1 MTLGEKIRSLRKTA
15 GLSQEALAEK
25 LGVSRQAVSKW
36 ENDNGMPETEKLIT
50 MAKLFDTSLD
60 NLIGEEPATPTASPA
75 AENNTSTQVDPS
87 SVTLEVAGGFLN
99 YQSNRFRR
107 IALTALLII
116 GSSSLAFSSFTG
128 LIMLLWMLI
137 IIVAVAQLILAY
149 AIADPYRALRRMPL
163 TLTPDARTEIT
174 GRFSDEQP
182 KLQRLLFCG
191 ILLVGIGFCLAPLLV
206 TNDHP
211 LTDDLIFAGGM
222 IFAGAGAYLCI
233 YTGGLLRTY
242 RQLLETNPSQR
253 SDHP

>member
-1 MTLGEKIRSLRKTA
+1 MTLGETIRTLRKNA

-60 NLIGEEPATPTASPA
+60 NLIGEEKSAPTSPTAENSTQTRVDPA
-75 AENNTSTQVDPS
+75 A
-87 SVTLEVAGGFLN
+87 VTLDVARSFLD

-107 IALTALLII
+107 VALAALLII
-116 GSSSLAFSSFTG
+116 GSSSLAFSSFSG
-128 LIMLLWMLI
+128 IIMLLWMLI

-149 AIADPYRALRRMPL
+149 AIADPYRALRRTPL

-191 ILLVGIGFCLAPLLV
+191 ILLVGIGFCLAPLLA

-242 RQLLETNPSQR
+242 RQLLETEPLTKE
-253 SDHP
+253 

>member
-60 NLIGEEPATPTASPA
+60 DLIGEEKSTPTSPTAESSTQTRVDPA
-75 AENNTSTQVDPS
+75 A
-87 SVTLEVAGGFLN
+87 VTLDVTRSFLD
-99 YQSNRFRR
+99 YQSHRLQRV
-107 IALTALLII
+107 ALAALLII
-116 GSSSLAFSSFTG
+116 GSSSLAFSSFSG
-128 LIMLLWMLI
+128 IIMLLWMLI

-149 AIADPYRALRRMPL
+149 AIADPYRALRHTPL
-163 TLTPDARTEIT
+163 TLTPDARTELT
-174 GRFSDEQP
+174 GRFTDEQP

-191 ILLVGIGFCLAPLLV
+191 IFLVGVGFCLAPLLA
-206 TNDHP
+206 TNDQP

-242 RQLLETNPSQR
+242 RQLLETEPLTKE
-253 SDHP
+253 

>member
-1 MTLGEKIRSLRKTA
+1 MTLGEKIRTLRKKA

-36 ENDNGMPETEKLIT
+36 ENDNGMPETEKLIA

-60 NLIGEEPATPTASPA
+60 DLIGEEKSAPTSPA
-75 AENNTSTQVDPS
+75 AEDSTQTRVDPTA
-87 SVTLEVAGGFLN
+87 VTLDVARSFLD
-99 YQSNRFRR
+99 YQSHRLQRV
-107 IALTALLII
+107 ALAALLII
-116 GSSSLAFSSFTG
+116 GSSALAFSSFSG
-128 LIMLLWMLI
+128 IIMLLWMLI

-149 AIADPYRALRRMPL
+149 AIADPYRALRHTPL
-163 TLTPDARTEIT
+163 ALTPDARTELT
-174 GRFSDEQP
+174 GRFTDEQP

-191 ILLVGIGFCLAPLLV
+191 IFLVGVGFCLAPLLA
-206 TNDHP
+206 TNDQP

-242 RQLLETNPSQR
+242 RQLLETEPLTKE
-253 SDHP
+253 

>member
-1 MTLGEKIRSLRKTA
+1 MTLGETIRTLRKNA

-36 ENDNGMPETEKLIT
+36 ENDNGMPETEKLIA

-60 NLIGEEPATPTASPA
+60 DLIGEEKSVPTSPA
-75 AENNTSTQVDPS
+75 AEDSTQTRVDPTA
-87 SVTLEVAGGFLN
+87 VTLDVARSFLD
-99 YQSNRFRR
+99 YQSHRLQRV
-107 IALTALLII
+107 ALAALLII
-116 GSSSLAFSSFTG
+116 GSSALAFSSFSG
-128 LIMLLWMLI
+128 IIMLLWMLI

-149 AIADPYRALRRMPL
+149 AIADPYRALRHTPL
-163 TLTPDARTEIT
+163 ALTPDARTELT
-174 GRFSDEQP
+174 GRFTDEQP

-191 ILLVGIGFCLAPLLV
+191 IFLVGVGFCLAPLLA
-206 TNDHP
+206 TNDQP

-242 RQLLETNPSQR
+242 RQLLETEPLTKE
-253 SDHP
+253 

>member
-1 MTLGEKIRSLRKTA
+1 MTLGETIRTLRKKA

-60 NLIGEEPATPTASPA
+60 DLIGEEKSAPTSST
-75 AENNTSTQVDPS
+75 AESSTQTHIDRAA
-87 SVTLEVAGGFLN
+87 VTLDVARSFLD
-99 YQSNRFRR
+99 YQSHRLQRV
-107 IALTALLII
+107 ALAALLII
-116 GSSSLAFSSFTG
+116 GSSALAFSSFSG
-128 LIMLLWMLI
+128 IIMLLWMLI

-149 AIADPYRALRRMPL
+149 AIADPYRALRHTPL
-163 TLTPDARTEIT
+163 ALTPDARTEIT

-191 ILLVGIGFCLAPLLV
+191 IFLVGVGFCLAPLLA

-233 YTGGLLRTY
+233 FAGGLLRTY
-242 RQLLETNPSQR
+242 RQLLETEPLTKE
-253 SDHP
+253 

>member
-1 MTLGEKIRSLRKTA
+1 MTLGEKIRTLRKNT

-36 ENDNGMPETEKLIT
+36 ENDNGMPETEKLIV

-60 NLIGEEPATPTASPA
+60 DLIGEEKSAPTSPTAENSTQTRVDPA
-75 AENNTSTQVDPS
+75 A
-87 SVTLEVAGGFLN
+87 VTLDVARSFLD
-99 YQSNRFRR
+99 YQSHRLQRV
-107 IALTALLII
+107 ALAALLII
-116 GSSSLAFSSFTG
+116 GSSALAFSSFSG
-128 LIMLLWMLI
+128 IIMLLWMLI

-149 AIADPYRALRRMPL
+149 AIADPYRALRHTPL
-163 TLTPDARTEIT
+163 ALTPDARTELT
-174 GRFSDEQP
+174 GRFTDEQP

-191 ILLVGIGFCLAPLLV
+191 IFLVGVGFCLAPLLA
-206 TNDHP
+206 TNDQP

-242 RQLLETNPSQR
+242 RQLLETEPLTKE
-253 SDHP
+253 

>member
-1 MTLGEKIRSLRKTA
+1 MTLGETIRTLRKNA

-36 ENDNGMPETEKLIT
+36 ENDNGMPETEKLIA

-60 NLIGEEPATPTASPA
+60 DLISEKKSAPTSPA
-75 AENNTSTQVDPS
+75 AEDSTQTRVDPTA
-87 SVTLEVAGGFLN
+87 VTLDVARSFLD
-99 YQSNRFRR
+99 YQSHRLQRV
-107 IALTALLII
+107 ALAALLII
-116 GSSSLAFSSFTG
+116 GSSALAFSSFSG
-128 LIMLLWMLI
+128 IIMLLWMLI

-149 AIADPYRALRRMPL
+149 AIADPYRALRHTPL
-163 TLTPDARTEIT
+163 ALTPDARTELT
-174 GRFSDEQP
+174 GRFTDEQP

-191 ILLVGIGFCLAPLLV
+191 IFLVGVGFCLAPLLA
-206 TNDHP
+206 TNDQP

-242 RQLLETNPSQR
+242 RQLLETEPLTKE
-253 SDHP
+253 

>member
-1 MTLGEKIRSLRKTA
+1 MTLGETIRTLRKNA

-60 NLIGEEPATPTASPA
+60 NLIGEEKSAPTSPTAENSTQTCVDPA
-75 AENNTSTQVDPS
+75 A
-87 SVTLEVAGGFLN
+87 VTLEVAGGFLD
-99 YQSNRFRR
+99 YQSHRLQRV
-107 IALTALLII
+107 ALAALLII
-116 GSSSLAFSSFTG
+116 GSSSLAFSIFSG
-128 LIMLLWMLI
+128 IIMLLWMLI

-149 AIADPYRALRRMPL
+149 AIADPYRALRRTPL

-191 ILLVGIGFCLAPLLV
+191 ILLVGIGFCLAPLLA

-242 RQLLETNPSQR
+242 RQLLETEPLTKE
-253 SDHP
+253 

>member
-1 MTLGEKIRSLRKTA
+1 MTLGEKIRTLRKKA

-60 NLIGEEPATPTASPA
+60 DLIGEEKSAPTSPTAENSTQTRVDPA
-75 AENNTSTQVDPS
+75 A
-87 SVTLEVAGGFLN
+87 VTLDVARSFLD
-99 YQSNRFRR
+99 YQSHRLQRV
-107 IALTALLII
+107 ALAALLII
-116 GSSSLAFSSFTG
+116 GSSSLAFSSFSG
-128 LIMLLWMLI
+128 IIMLLWMLI

-149 AIADPYRALRRMPL
+149 AIADPYRALRHTPL
-163 TLTPDARTEIT
+163 TLTPDARTELT
-174 GRFSDEQP
+174 GRFTDEQP

-191 ILLVGIGFCLAPLLV
+191 IFLVGVGFCLAPLLA
-206 TNDHP
+206 TNDQP

-242 RQLLETNPSQR
+242 RQLLETEPLTKE
-253 SDHP
+253 

>member
-1 MTLGEKIRSLRKTA
+1 MTLGETIRTLRKNA

-60 NLIGEEPATPTASPA
+60 DLIGEEKTAPTSPTAENSTQTRVNPA
-75 AENNTSTQVDPS
+75 A
-87 SVTLEVAGGFLN
+87 VTLDVARSFLD
-99 YQSNRFRR
+99 YQSHRLQRV
-107 IALTALLII
+107 ALAALLII
-116 GSSSLAFSSFTG
+116 GSSSLAFSSFSG
-128 LIMLLWMLI
+128 IILLLWMLI

-163 TLTPDARTEIT
+163 TLTPDARTELT

-191 ILLVGIGFCLAPLLV
+191 ILLIGIGFCLAPLLA

-242 RQLLETNPSQR
+242 RQLLETEPFTKE
-253 SDHP
+253 

>member
-1 MTLGEKIRSLRKTA
+1 MTLGEKIRTLRKKA

-60 NLIGEEPATPTASPA
+60 DLIGEEKSAPTSST
-75 AENNTSTQVDPS
+75 AESSTQTHIDHAA
-87 SVTLEVAGGFLN
+87 VTLDVARSFLD
-99 YQSNRFRR
+99 YQSHRLQRV
-107 IALTALLII
+107 ALAALLII
-116 GSSSLAFSSFTG
+116 GSSALAFSSFSG
-128 LIMLLWMLI
+128 IIMLLWMLI

-149 AIADPYRALRRMPL
+149 AIADPYRALRHTPL
-163 TLTPDARTEIT
+163 TLTPDARTELT
-174 GRFSDEQP
+174 GRFTDEQP

-191 ILLVGIGFCLAPLLV
+191 IFLVGVGFCLAPLLA
-206 TNDHP
+206 TNDQP

-242 RQLLETNPSQR
+242 RQLLETEPLTKE
-253 SDHP
+253 

>member
-1 MTLGEKIRSLRKTA
+1 MTLGETIRTLRKNA

-36 ENDNGMPETEKLIT
+36 ENDNGMPETEKLIA

-60 NLIGEEPATPTASPA
+60 DLIGEEKSAPTSPA
-75 AENNTSTQVDPS
+75 AEDSTQTRVDPTA
-87 SVTLEVAGGFLN
+87 VTLDVARSFLD
-99 YQSNRFRR
+99 YQSHRLQRV
-107 IALTALLII
+107 ALAALLII
-116 GSSSLAFSSFTG
+116 GSSALAFSSFSG
-128 LIMLLWMLI
+128 IIMLLWMLI

-149 AIADPYRALRRMPL
+149 AIADPYRALRHTPL
-163 TLTPDARTEIT
+163 ALTPDARTELT
-174 GRFSDEQP
+174 GRFTDEQP

-191 ILLVGIGFCLAPLLV
+191 IFLVGVGFCLAPLLA
-206 TNDHP
+206 TNDQP

-242 RQLLETNPSQR
+242 RQLLETEPLTKE
-253 SDHP
+253 

>member
-1 MTLGEKIRSLRKTA
+1 MTLGETIRTLRKNA

-36 ENDNGMPETEKLIT
+36 ENDNGMPETEKLIV

-60 NLIGEEPATPTASPA
+60 DLIGEEKSAPTSPTAENSTQTHIDPA
-75 AENNTSTQVDPS
+75 A
-87 SVTLEVAGGFLN
+87 VTLDVARSFLD
-99 YQSNRFRR
+99 YQSHRLQRV
-107 IALTALLII
+107 ALAAL
-116 GSSSLAFSSFTG
+116 
-128 LIMLLWMLI
+128 LI

-149 AIADPYRALRRMPL
+149 AIADPYRALRHTPL
-163 TLTPDARTEIT
+163 ALTPDARTELT
-174 GRFSDEQP
+174 GRFTDEQP

-191 ILLVGIGFCLAPLLV
+191 IFLVGVGFCLAPLLA
-206 TNDHP
+206 TNDQP

-242 RQLLETNPSQR
+242 RQLLETEPLTKE
-253 SDHP
+253 

>member
-1 MTLGEKIRSLRKTA
+1 MTLGEKIRTLRKKA

-60 NLIGEEPATPTASPA
+60 DLIGEEKSAPTSST
-75 AENNTSTQVDPS
+75 AESSTQTRVDP
-87 SVTLEVAGGFLN
+87 A
-99 YQSNRFRR
+99 
-107 IALTALLII
+107 
-116 GSSSLAFSSFTG
+116 
-128 LIMLLWMLI
+128 
-137 IIVAVAQLILAY
+137 AVAQLILAY
-149 AIADPYRALRRMPL
+149 AIADPYRALRHTPL
-163 TLTPDARTEIT
+163 ALTPDARTELT
-174 GRFSDEQP
+174 GRFTDEQP

-191 ILLVGIGFCLAPLLV
+191 IFLVGVGFCLAPLLA
-206 TNDHP
+206 TNDQP

-242 RQLLETNPSQR
+242 RQLLETEPLTKE
-253 SDHP
+253 

>member
-1 MTLGEKIRSLRKTA
+1 MTLGETIRTLRKNA

-36 ENDNGMPETEKLIT
+36 ENDNGMPETEKLIV

-60 NLIGEEPATPTASPA
+60 DLIGEEKSAPTSPTA
-75 AENNTSTQVDPS
+75 ENSTQTHIDPS
-87 SVTLEVAGGFLN
+87 AVTLDVARSFLD
-99 YQSNRFRR
+99 YQSHRLQRV
-107 IALTALLII
+107 ALAALLII
-116 GSSSLAFSSFTG
+116 GSSALAFSSFSG
-128 LIMLLWMLI
+128 IIMLLWMLI

-149 AIADPYRALRRMPL
+149 AIADPYRALRHTPL
-163 TLTPDARTEIT
+163 ALTPDARTELT
-174 GRFSDEQP
+174 GRFTDEQP

-191 ILLVGIGFCLAPLLV
+191 IFLVGVGFCLAPLLA
-206 TNDHP
+206 TNDQP

-242 RQLLETNPSQR
+242 RQLLETEPLTKE
-253 SDHP
+253 

>member
-1 MTLGEKIRSLRKTA
+1 MTLGETIRTLRKNA

-36 ENDNGMPETEKLIT
+36 ENDNGMPETEKLIV

-60 NLIGEEPATPTASPA
+60 DLIGEEKSAPTSHTAENSTQTHIDPA
-75 AENNTSTQVDPS
+75 A
-87 SVTLEVAGGFLN
+87 VTLDVARSFLD
-99 YQSNRFRR
+99 YQSHRLQRV
-107 IALTALLII
+107 ALAALLII
-116 GSSSLAFSSFTG
+116 GSSALAFSSFSG
-128 LIMLLWMLI
+128 IIMLLWMLI

-149 AIADPYRALRRMPL
+149 AIADPYRALRHTPL
-163 TLTPDARTEIT
+163 ALTPDARTELT
-174 GRFSDEQP
+174 GRFTDEQP

-191 ILLVGIGFCLAPLLV
+191 IFLVGVGFCLAPLLA
-206 TNDHP
+206 TNDQP

-242 RQLLETNPSQR
+242 RQLLETEPLTKE
-253 SDHP
+253 

>member
-1 MTLGEKIRSLRKTA
+1 MTLGEKIRTLRKNA

-36 ENDNGMPETEKLIT
+36 ENDNGMPETEKLIV

-60 NLIGEEPATPTASPA
+60 DLIGEEKSAPTSPTAENSTQTLIDPA
-75 AENNTSTQVDPS
+75 A
-87 SVTLEVAGGFLN
+87 VTLDVARSFLD
-99 YQSNRFRR
+99 YQSHRLQRV
-107 IALTALLII
+107 ALAALLII
-116 GSSSLAFSSFTG
+116 GSSALAFSSFSG
-128 LIMLLWMLI
+128 IIMLLWMLI

-149 AIADPYRALRRMPL
+149 AIADPYRALRHTPL
-163 TLTPDARTEIT
+163 ALTPDARTELT
-174 GRFSDEQP
+174 GRFTDEQP

-191 ILLVGIGFCLAPLLV
+191 IFLVGVGFCLAPLLA
-206 TNDHP
+206 TNDQP

-242 RQLLETNPSQR
+242 RQLLETEPLTKE
-253 SDHP
+253 

>member
-1 MTLGEKIRSLRKTA
+1 MTLGETIRTLRKNA

-36 ENDNGMPETEKLIT
+36 ENDNGMPETEKLIV

-60 NLIGEEPATPTASPA
+60 DLISEEKSAPTSPTAENSTQTHIDPA
-75 AENNTSTQVDPS
+75 A
-87 SVTLEVAGGFLN
+87 VTLDVARSFLD
-99 YQSNRFRR
+99 YQSHRLQRV
-107 IALTALLII
+107 ALAALLII
-116 GSSSLAFSSFTG
+116 GSSALAFSSFSG
-128 LIMLLWMLI
+128 IIMLLWMLI

-149 AIADPYRALRRMPL
+149 AIADPYRALRHTPL
-163 TLTPDARTEIT
+163 ALTPDARTELT
-174 GRFSDEQP
+174 GRFTDEQP

-191 ILLVGIGFCLAPLLV
+191 IFLVGVGFCLAPLLA
-206 TNDHP
+206 TNDQP

-242 RQLLETNPSQR
+242 RQLLETEPLTKE
-253 SDHP
+253 

>member
-1 MTLGEKIRSLRKTA
+1 MTLGETIRTLRKNA

-60 NLIGEEPATPTASPA
+60 NLIGEEKTAPTSPT
-75 AENNTSTQVDPS
+75 AENNTQTRVDPAA
-87 SVTLEVAGGFLN
+87 VTLDVARSFLD
-99 YQSNRFRR
+99 YQSHRLQRV
-107 IALTALLII
+107 ALAALLII
-116 GSSSLAFSSFTG
+116 GSSSLAFSSFSG
-128 LIMLLWMLI
+128 IIMLLWMLI

-149 AIADPYRALRRMPL
+149 AIADPYRALRRTPL

-191 ILLVGIGFCLAPLLV
+191 ILLVGIGFCLAPLLA

-242 RQLLETNPSQR
+242 RQLLETDPLTKE
-253 SDHP
+253 

>member
-1 MTLGEKIRSLRKTA
+1 MTLGETIRSLRKTA

-36 ENDNGMPETEKLIT
+36 ENDNGMPETEKLIV

-60 NLIGEEPATPTASPA
+60 DLIGEEKSAPTSPTAENSTQTRVDPA
-75 AENNTSTQVDPS
+75 A
-87 SVTLEVAGGFLN
+87 VTLDVARSFLD
-99 YQSNRFRR
+99 YQSHRLQRV
-107 IALTALLII
+107 ALAALLII
-116 GSSSLAFSSFTG
+116 GSSALAFSSFSG
-128 LIMLLWMLI
+128 IIMLLWMLI

-149 AIADPYRALRRMPL
+149 AIADPYRALRHTPL
-163 TLTPDARTEIT
+163 ALTPDARTELT
-174 GRFSDEQP
+174 GRFTDEQP

-191 ILLVGIGFCLAPLLV
+191 IFLVGVGFCLAPLLA

-233 YTGGLLRTY
+233 FAGGLLRTY
-242 RQLLETNPSQR
+242 RQLLETEPLTKE
-253 SDHP
+253 

>member
-1 MTLGEKIRSLRKTA
+1 MTLGETIRTLRKNA

-60 NLIGEEPATPTASPA
+60 NLIGEEKSAPTSPTAESSTQTRVAPA
-75 AENNTSTQVDPS
+75 A
-87 SVTLEVAGGFLN
+87 VTLDVARSFLD
-99 YQSNRFRR
+99 YQSHRLQRV
-107 IALTALLII
+107 ALAALLII
-116 GSSSLAFSSFTG
+116 GSSSLAFSSFSG
-128 LIMLLWMLI
+128 IIMLLWMLI